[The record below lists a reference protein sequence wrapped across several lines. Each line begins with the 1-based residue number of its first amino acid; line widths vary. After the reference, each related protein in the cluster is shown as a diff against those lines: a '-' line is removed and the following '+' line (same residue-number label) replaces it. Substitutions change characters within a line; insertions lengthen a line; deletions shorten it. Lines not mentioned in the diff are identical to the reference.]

1 MLVGTFNKEKDLVG
15 PSLGTVKRRAREGS
29 FTALTSGETR
39 GPARISR
46 EKSSRVMESEEAS
59 LLSTQYSH
67 DSSASAN

>member
-15 PSLGTVKRRAREGS
+15 PSLGTEKLCEGLL
-29 FTALTSGETR
+29 TALTSGETR

-46 EKSSRVMESEEAS
+46 ENSSRVMESEEAS

-67 DSSASAN
+67 DSSASTN

>member
-1 MLVGTFNKEKDLVG
+1 MGTFNKERDIVG
-15 PSLGTVKRRAREGS
+15 PSLGTVKLREDLL
-29 FTALTSGETR
+29 TALTSGETR

-46 EKSSRVMESEEAS
+46 ENSSRVMESEEAS